1 MKLGVHIKRALLA
14 LAVLFCSPQVVEAC
28 AVCYGKTN
36 DRLQIGMNYG
46 IGVLLLVIFSCLAGI
61 SGFFFY
67 VAARSK
73 RVRSEIKTNNFPNS
87 AQI

>member
-1 MKLGVHIKRALLA
+1 MKAGVQIKRAVFA
-14 LAVLFCSPQVVEAC
+14 LAVLLCSPQAVEAC
-28 AVCYGKTN
+28 SVCFGKTN

-73 RVRSEIKTNNFPNS
+73 RVRGQMKQNNFPNS
-87 AQI
+87 GQI

>member
-1 MKLGVHIKRALLA
+1 MKFGAQIKRALLA
-14 LAVLFCSPQVVEAC
+14 MAVLLCSPQGVEAC
-28 AVCYGKTN
+28 AVCFGKTN

-46 IGVLLLVIFSCLAGI
+46 IGVLLVVIFSCLAGI

-73 RVRSEIKTNNFPNS
+73 RVRSELKTNNFPNS